1 MTDSELWAYVVQLD
15 DVIAWCEC
23 DDLRAL
29 YEEERARVNVLRHR
43 AMMASWLDT
52 FAEAKRKGE

>member
-1 MTDSELWAYVVQLD
+1 MTDSELWTYVVQLN

-23 DDLRAL
+23 DELRTL

-43 AMMASWLDT
+43 AMMAGLDR
-52 FAEAKRKGE
+52 FVEAKRKGE